1 MTAQFLFS
9 GHLESSVWIRF
20 YKDDVQHL
28 EHCTS
33 ISRKDKA
40 YVVLQLN
47 TSKTNKQTK
56 TKTKTKE
63 EEEEEQQQQQQE
75 TRKD

>member
-1 MTAQFLFS
+1 MEMTAQFLFS
-9 GHLESSVWIRF
+9 GHFESSVWIRF

-40 YVVLQLN
+40 YDVLQHF
-47 TSKTNKQTK
+47 KNKQTK

-63 EEEEEQQQQQQE
+63 EEEEQQQQQQE
-75 TRKD
+75 KDI